1 VSSQRLLHLLAL
13 ILAGLAFGSCNR
25 GSKSSAPAASASA
38 SASNDTDPLAALRL
52 NGPPVDWSRPLPV
65 TPPGGLAEPG
75 YVGSE
80 ACKECHPSIYRSY
93 ERHSMARTGLRP
105 LTTLDGKWLARI
117 FDAGASQRVLQERT
131 GYSYRPFR
139 TGNDY
144 FVEEFVAAP
153 DGSRVQRWVQ
163 KLDYAYSAGSYGMT
177 FYFRQGN
184 RYYQLPI
191 DYYAGAERWGLDP
204 AASKYN
210 PRFSKALGAFCISC
224 HADYPKRQAGTD
236 EVFVEPPPT
245 GVGCER
251 CHGPGQKH
259 AASLLPADIVNPA
272 NLPSAR
278 QLDVCTQCHESSFSG
293 LRADRD
299 EFSYRPGQ
307 PLDAYRVNFV
317 ADPSEPDR
325 LILLGHPERMVRSA
339 CWRGSG
345 GKLSCTSCHDPH
357 KSSFEQPATW
367 WDARCNDCHRD
378 HPCTESASARAA
390 QGGHCVPCH
399 MRSGPPTSP
408 TLVTITDHWIQRRPS
423 PIRPGSDDPKHLV
436 SWADL
441 VKDLA
446 PGDDVVALEA
456 VAYVHAGQRAEAE
469 TRVLRVGDESLHV
482 PGLYE
487 MLAGHYEGAK
497 QPSNEARAY
506 STLLAFAPDDQGGLY
521 GYAHVM
527 MQRGPDGAAEA
538 TQALDRMLALDA
550 DDPSALEAK
559 AELLVRS
566 GRTDDARPLF
576 ARAASVSPMA
586 GASHVALAVLAARD
600 KRDADSI
607 AELEA
612 ARRIEPGDAWI
623 LGHLH
628 DAYARSGDAA
638 RIAEIE
644 HAQAFFSSRQGQAPT
659 SATEWLPDGWR

>member
-1 VSSQRLLHLLAL
+1 MLLLLA
-13 ILAGLAFGSCNR
+13 IVVAGLASGSCSR
-25 GSKSSAPAASASA
+25 GSKSSPHPAPSASA
-38 SASNDTDPLAALRL
+38 PTSSATDPLTTLPLDA
-52 NGPPVDWSRPLPV
+52 PPVDWSRPLPV
-65 TPPGGLAEPG
+65 TPPGGLAETG

-80 ACKECHPSIYRSY
+80 ACKDCHRDIYRSY

-105 LTTLDGKWLARI
+105 LATLDRKWLARI
-117 FDAGASQRVLQERT
+117 FDAGASQPILQDRS
-131 GYSYRPFR
+131 GYAYRPFR
-139 TGNDY
+139 TGEDY
-144 FVEEFVAAP
+144 FVEELVTAP
-153 DGSRVQRWVQ
+153 DGARVQSWVQ
-163 KLDYAYSAGSYGMT
+163 KLDYAYSAGSYGTT

-191 DYYAGAERWGLDP
+191 DYYARAERWGLDP
-204 AASKYN
+204 AATRLN
-210 PRFSKALGAFCISC
+210 PRFSKALGGFCISC
-224 HADYPKRQAGTD
+224 HADYPRRKAGTD

-259 AASLLPADIVNPA
+259 VTSLLPADIVNPKS
-272 NLPSAR
+272 LSPAR
-278 QLDVCTQCHESSFSG
+278 QLDVCTQCHESSYSG

-299 EFSYRPGQ
+299 EFSYRPGE

-317 ADPSEPDR
+317 ADPPEPDR

-357 KSSFEQPATW
+357 KSSFDQPASW
-367 WDARCNDCHRD
+367 WDAKCNDCHHD

-408 TLVTITDHWIQRRPS
+408 TLVTITDHWIQRRPP

-441 VKDLA
+441 VADRA
-446 PGDDVVALEA
+446 PGDDLTALEA
-456 VAYVHAGQRAEAE
+456 VAYVHAGQQAEARK
-469 TRVLRVGDESLHV
+469 RVLQVGSESLHV

-487 MLAGHYEGAK
+487 LLAVHDEGAG
-497 QPSNEARAY
+497 QPWNAARAY
-506 STLLAFAPDDQGGLY
+506 AALLAFAPDNQAGLY
-521 GYAHVM
+521 GYARVM
-527 MQRGPDGAAEA
+527 MQRGADGTAEA
-538 TQALDRMLALDA
+538 MRALDRMLALDA

-559 AELLVRS
+559 AKLLTVS
-566 GRTDDARPLF
+566 GHADDARPLF
-576 ARAASVSPMA
+576 ARAAEVSPMA
-586 GASHVALAVLAARD
+586 GASHIALAIMATHE
-600 KRDADSI
+600 KRDADSL

-612 ARRIEPGDAWI
+612 ARRIEPGDPWI

-628 DAYARSGDAA
+628 DAYAKSGDAA
-638 RIAEIE
+638 HVAEIE
-644 HAQAFFSSRQGQAPT
+644 RAQAYFSSKQGRAPT
-659 SATEWLPDGWR
+659 SATDWLPEAWR